1 MCKYGI
7 KKLDNNLN
15 LKNIKYQLAKESD
28 FIAYTDGSY
37 KGPKKNGYGVVITNK
52 DKEILLTESKRAISF
67 DKNIK
72 DMSNI
77 KAELIAVLRAIEIAI
92 NKEVKSITIIYD
104 CTAIIDILK
113 SSKVKNE
120 FALKYKDLIKE
131 FNNNIDIIFK
141 KKTKEDI
148 LHNMAHKLSRCYI
161 KTGIAKLEA

>member
-1 MCKYGI
+1 MCEYGI

-15 LKNIKYQLAKESD
+15 LKSIKYHLAKESD

-37 KGPKKNGYGVVITNK
+37 KDPKQNGYGVVITNK
-52 DKEILLTESKRAISF
+52 NEEILITESKRAISF
-67 DKNIK
+67 DKSIK
-72 DMSNI
+72 DMTNI

-161 KTGIAKLEA
+161 

>member
-52 DKEILLTESKRAISF
+52 NEEILITESKKAISF
-67 DKNIK
+67 DKSIK

-120 FALKYKDLIKE
+120 FALKYKNLIKE

-141 KKTKEDI
+141 KKTKEDA

-161 KTGIAKLEA
+161 

>member
-1 MCKYGI
+1 MCEYGI

-15 LKNIKYQLAKESD
+15 LKSIKYHLAKESD

-37 KGPKKNGYGVVITNK
+37 KGPNKNGYGVVITNK
-52 DKEILLTESKRAISF
+52 DKEILITESKRAISF
-67 DKNIK
+67 DKSIK

-161 KTGIAKLEA
+161 

>member
-1 MCKYGI
+1 M
-7 KKLDNNLN
+7 
-15 LKNIKYQLAKESD
+15 KNIKYQLAKESD

-52 DKEILLTESKRAISF
+52 DKEILITESKRAISF
-67 DKNIK
+67 DKSIK

-141 KKTKEDI
+141 KKTKEDT
-148 LHNMAHKLSRCYI
+148 LHNMAHKLSRSYI
-161 KTGIAKLEA
+161 

>member
-1 MCKYGI
+1 MCEYGI

-15 LKNIKYQLAKESD
+15 LKSIKYHLAKESD

-37 KGPKKNGYGVVITNK
+37 KGPKQNGYGVVITNK
-52 DKEILLTESKRAISF
+52 NEEILITESKRAISF
-67 DKNIK
+67 DKSIK
-72 DMSNI
+72 DMTNI

-141 KKTKEDI
+141 KKTKQDI

>member
-1 MCKYGI
+1 MCEYGI

-15 LKNIKYQLAKESD
+15 LKSIKYHLAKESD

-52 DKEILLTESKRAISF
+52 NEEILITESKRAISF
-67 DKNIK
+67 DKSIK

-161 KTGIAKLEA
+161 

>member
-1 MCKYGI
+1 MCEYGI

-15 LKNIKYQLAKESD
+15 LKSIKYHLAKESD

-37 KGPKKNGYGVVITNK
+37 KGPKQNGYGVVITNK
-52 DKEILLTESKRAISF
+52 NEEILITESKKAISF
-67 DKNIK
+67 DKSIK
-72 DMSNI
+72 DMSNT

-161 KTGIAKLEA
+161 

>member
-67 DKNIK
+67 DKSIK

>member
-1 MCKYGI
+1 MCEYGI

-15 LKNIKYQLAKESD
+15 LKSIKYHLAKESD

-37 KGPKKNGYGVVITNK
+37 KDPKQNGYGVVITNK
-52 DKEILLTESKRAISF
+52 NEEILITESKRAISF
-67 DKNIK
+67 DKSIK
-72 DMSNI
+72 DMTNI

>member
-1 MCKYGI
+1 MCEYGI

-15 LKNIKYQLAKESD
+15 LKSIKYHLAKESD

-37 KGPKKNGYGVVITNK
+37 KDPKQNGYGVVITNK
-52 DKEILLTESKRAISF
+52 NEEILITESKKAISF
-67 DKNIK
+67 DKSIK

-161 KTGIAKLEA
+161 

>member
-1 MCKYGI
+1 MCEYGI

-15 LKNIKYQLAKESD
+15 LKSIKYHLAKESD

-37 KGPKKNGYGVVITNK
+37 KDPKQNGYGVVITNK
-52 DKEILLTESKRAISF
+52 NEEILITESKKAISF
-67 DKNIK
+67 NKSIK
-72 DMSNI
+72 DMSNT

-161 KTGIAKLEA
+161 

>member
-1 MCKYGI
+1 MCEYGI

-15 LKNIKYQLAKESD
+15 LKNIKYQLAKEND

-52 DKEILLTESKRAISF
+52 DKEILITESKRAISF
-67 DKNIK
+67 DKSIK

-113 SSKVKNE
+113 SNKVKSE

-141 KKTKEDI
+141 KKTKEDT

-161 KTGIAKLEA
+161 

>member
-1 MCKYGI
+1 MCEYGI

-15 LKNIKYQLAKESD
+15 LKSIKYHLAKESD

-37 KGPKKNGYGVVITNK
+37 KDPKQNGYGVVITNK
-52 DKEILLTESKRAISF
+52 NEEILITESKRAISF
-67 DKNIK
+67 DKSIK
-72 DMSNI
+72 DMTNI

-113 SSKVKNE
+113 SSKVKSE
-120 FALKYKDLIKE
+120 FALKYKNLIKE

-161 KTGIAKLEA
+161 

>member
-1 MCKYGI
+1 MCKYDI

-52 DKEILLTESKRAISF
+52 DKEVLITESKRAISF
-67 DKNIK
+67 DKSIK

-120 FALKYKDLIKE
+120 FALKYKNLIKE

-141 KKTKEDI
+141 KKLFTIWLINYQDAI
-148 LHNMAHKLSRCYI
+148 YNTQL
-161 KTGIAKLEA
+161 

>member
-1 MCKYGI
+1 MCEYGI

-15 LKNIKYQLAKESD
+15 LKSIKYHLAKESD

-37 KGPKKNGYGVVITNK
+37 KDPKQNGYGVVITNK
-52 DKEILLTESKRAISF
+52 NEEILITESKKAISF
-67 DKNIK
+67 DKSIK
-72 DMSNI
+72 DMTNI

-161 KTGIAKLEA
+161 

>member
-67 DKNIK
+67 DKSIK

-120 FALKYKDLIKE
+120 FALKYKNLIKE

-141 KKTKEDI
+141 NKTNEDT

-161 KTGIAKLEA
+161 

>member
-52 DKEILLTESKRAISF
+52 DKEILITESKRAISF
-67 DKNIK
+67 DKSIK

-113 SSKVKNE
+113 SNKVKSE

-141 KKTKEDI
+141 KA
-148 LHNMAHKLSRCYI
+148 LF
-161 KTGIAKLEA
+161 

>member
-1 MCKYGI
+1 MCEYGI

-15 LKNIKYQLAKESD
+15 LKSIKYHLAKESD

-37 KGPKKNGYGVVITNK
+37 KDPKQNGYGVVITNK
-52 DKEILLTESKRAISF
+52 NEEILITESKRAISF
-67 DKNIK
+67 DKSIK

>member
-52 DKEILLTESKRAISF
+52 DKEILITESKRAISF
-67 DKNIK
+67 DKSIK

-113 SSKVKNE
+113 SSKVKSE

-161 KTGIAKLEA
+161 

>member
-1 MCKYGI
+1 MCEYGI
-7 KKLDNNLN
+7 KKLDDNLN

-37 KGPKKNGYGVVITNK
+37 KDPKQNGYGVVITNK
-52 DKEILLTESKRAISF
+52 NEEILITESKRAISF
-67 DKNIK
+67 DKSIK

-120 FALKYKDLIKE
+120 FSLKYKSLIKE

-161 KTGIAKLEA
+161 

>member
-1 MCKYGI
+1 MCEYGI

-15 LKNIKYQLAKESD
+15 LKSIKYHLAKESD

-37 KGPKKNGYGVVITNK
+37 KDPKQNGYGVVITNK
-52 DKEILLTESKRAISF
+52 NEEILITESKRAISF
-67 DKNIK
+67 DKSIK
-72 DMSNI
+72 DMTNI

-148 LHNMAHKLSRCYI
+148 LHNMAHKLSRSYI
-161 KTGIAKLEA
+161 

>member
-1 MCKYGI
+1 MCKYDI

-52 DKEILLTESKRAISF
+52 NEEILITESKRAISF
-67 DKNIK
+67 DKSIK
-72 DMSNI
+72 DMTNI

-161 KTGIAKLEA
+161 

>member
-1 MCKYGI
+1 MCEYGI

-15 LKNIKYQLAKESD
+15 LKSIKYHLAKESD

-52 DKEILLTESKRAISF
+52 NEEILITESKRAISF
-67 DKNIK
+67 DKSIK
-72 DMSNI
+72 DMTNI

-161 KTGIAKLEA
+161 

>member
-52 DKEILLTESKRAISF
+52 DKEILITESKRAISF
-67 DKNIK
+67 DKSIK

-161 KTGIAKLEA
+161 

>member
-1 MCKYGI
+1 MCEYGI

-15 LKNIKYQLAKESD
+15 LKSIKYHLAKESD

-37 KGPKKNGYGVVITNK
+37 KDPKQNGYGVVITNK
-52 DKEILLTESKRAISF
+52 NEEILITESKRAISF
-67 DKNIK
+67 DKSIK

-161 KTGIAKLEA
+161 

>member
-15 LKNIKYQLAKESD
+15 LKSIKYHLAKESD

-52 DKEILLTESKRAISF
+52 NEEILITESKKAISF
-67 DKNIK
+67 DKSIK

-161 KTGIAKLEA
+161 

>member
-1 MCKYGI
+1 MCEYGI

-15 LKNIKYQLAKESD
+15 LKSIKYHLAKESD

-37 KGPKKNGYGVVITNK
+37 KDPKQNGYGVVITNK
-52 DKEILLTESKRAISF
+52 NEEILITESKKAISF
-67 DKNIK
+67 DKSIK
-72 DMSNI
+72 DMSNT

>member
-1 MCKYGI
+1 MCEYGI

-15 LKNIKYQLAKESD
+15 LKSIKYHLAKESD

-52 DKEILLTESKRAISF
+52 DKEILITESKRAISF
-67 DKNIK
+67 DKSIK

-113 SSKVKNE
+113 SNKVKSE

-131 FNNNIDIIFK
+131 FNNNNIDIIFK
-141 KKTKEDI
+141 KKTKEDT
-148 LHNMAHKLSRCYI
+148 LHNMAHKLSRWV
-161 KTGIAKLEA
+161 L

>member
-1 MCKYGI
+1 MCEYGI

-15 LKNIKYQLAKESD
+15 LKSIKYHLAKESD

-37 KGPKKNGYGVVITNK
+37 KDPKQNGYGVVITNK
-52 DKEILLTESKRAISF
+52 NEEILITESKKAISF
-67 DKNIK
+67 DKSIK
-72 DMSNI
+72 DMTNI
-77 KAELIAVLRAIEIAI
+77 KAELIAVLRATEIAI
-92 NKEVKSITIIYD
+92 NQEVKSITIIYD

>member
-37 KGPKKNGYGVVITNK
+37 KDPKQNGYGVVITNK
-52 DKEILLTESKRAISF
+52 NEEILITESKRAISF
-67 DKNIK
+67 DKSIK

-113 SSKVKNE
+113 SNKVKSE

-161 KTGIAKLEA
+161 

>member
-15 LKNIKYQLAKESD
+15 LKSIKYHLAKESD

-37 KGPKKNGYGVVITNK
+37 KDPKQNGYGVVITNK
-52 DKEILLTESKRAISF
+52 NEEILITESKRAISF
-67 DKNIK
+67 DKSIK
-72 DMSNI
+72 DMSNT

-161 KTGIAKLEA
+161 

>member
-67 DKNIK
+67 DKSIK

-161 KTGIAKLEA
+161 

>member
-52 DKEILLTESKRAISF
+52 DKEILITESKRAISF
-67 DKNIK
+67 DKSIK

-113 SSKVKNE
+113 SNKVKSE

-141 KKTKEDI
+141 KKTKEDT
-148 LHNMAHKLSRCYI
+148 LHNMAHTLSRCYI
-161 KTGIAKLEA
+161 

>member
-1 MCKYGI
+1 MCEYGI

-37 KGPKKNGYGVVITNK
+37 EGPKKNGYGVVITNK
-52 DKEILLTESKRAISF
+52 NEEILITESKRAISF
-67 DKNIK
+67 DKSIK
-72 DMSNI
+72 DMTNI

-113 SSKVKNE
+113 SSKVKSE

-141 KKTKEDI
+141 KKTKEDT

-161 KTGIAKLEA
+161 KTGVVKLEA

>member
-1 MCKYGI
+1 MCEYGI

-52 DKEILLTESKRAISF
+52 DKEILITESKRAISF
-67 DKNIK
+67 DKSIK

-113 SSKVKNE
+113 SNKVKSE

-141 KKTKEDI
+141 KKTKEDA

-161 KTGIAKLEA
+161 

>member
-1 MCKYGI
+1 MCEYGI

-15 LKNIKYQLAKESD
+15 LKSIKYHLAKESD

-37 KGPKKNGYGVVITNK
+37 KDPKQNGYGVVITNK
-52 DKEILLTESKRAISF
+52 NEEILITESKKAISF
-67 DKNIK
+67 DKSIK
-72 DMSNI
+72 DMTNI

>member
-1 MCKYGI
+1 MCEYGI

-15 LKNIKYQLAKESD
+15 LKSIKYHLAKESD

-37 KGPKKNGYGVVITNK
+37 KGPKQNGYGVVITNK
-52 DKEILLTESKRAISF
+52 NEEILITESKKAISF
-67 DKNIK
+67 DKSIK

-113 SSKVKNE
+113 SNKVKSE

-141 KKTKEDI
+141 KKTKEDA

-161 KTGIAKLEA
+161 